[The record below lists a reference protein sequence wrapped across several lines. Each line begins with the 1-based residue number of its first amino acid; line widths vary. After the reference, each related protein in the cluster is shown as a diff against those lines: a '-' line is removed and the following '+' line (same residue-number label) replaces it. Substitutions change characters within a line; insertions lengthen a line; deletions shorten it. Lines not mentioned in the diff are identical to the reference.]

1 MKNLS
6 REFVGRTIR
15 ALLFIGLVVILCTAV
30 SSAGLFLAS
39 RFGLTRSR
47 EQVPLTALSIEGE
60 GSIELPQRGKMVEG
74 EGWRLRNSRDIY
86 TLTLDN
92 AMIGDGSGQPA
103 ISISGDLIMELK
115 KDSGNWIS
123 SDGNGIQ
130 IESGTLVIRGTGSL
144 KIDAGGAA
152 IAGSSMESPLPACR
166 IEDGELEIIGY
177 DFGITGVEL
186 ELAGGTGIIE
196 AKSETGTGICAGR
209 LLAEPPLGSFTIRGN
224 AGAVLLAS
232 PQPGT
237 PGISIPDQVRILPQS
252 AGIKT
257 WGAAR
262 IKGLP
267 GSSPDL
273 LYNVKTIV
281 SQDAVTNH
289 PGAGDTYVGEPEI
302 TLIGK

>member
-1 MKNLS
+1 M
-6 REFVGRTIR
+6 
-15 ALLFIGLVVILCTAV
+15 
-30 SSAGLFLAS
+30 
-39 RFGLTRSR
+39 
-47 EQVPLTALSIEGE
+47 
-60 GSIELPQRGKMVEG
+60 EG

-130 IESGTLVIRGTGSL
+130 IEAGTLVIRGAGSL
-144 KIDAGGAA
+144 KIDAGGTA
-152 IAGSSMESPLPACR
+152 IAGNSMEPPLPLCR
-166 IEDGELEIIGY
+166 IEDGDMEITGNDY
-177 DFGITGVEL
+177 GIAGVEL
-186 ELAGGTGIIE
+186 ELAGGSGIIE
-196 AKSETGTGICAGR
+196 AEAENGTGICAGR
-209 LLAEPPLGSFTIRGN
+209 LAAEPSLGSYTIRGN
-224 AGAVLLAS
+224 AGAVLLAT
-232 PQPGT
+232 PQPAE
-237 PGISIPDQVRILPQS
+237 PQVSIPDQVRILPQS

-289 PGAGDTYVGEPEI
+289 PDAGDTYVGEPEI